1 MQAQNYEETGLTSLI
16 SQKELEVLGLREQ
29 QMRVL
34 EEALVSRDKELAESQ
49 STIVSLREDFKY
61 NLSLLE
67 ERDSELQKY
76 DTTYAQLECSLA
88 ENDKLAKEA
97 RVSAA
102 DAQSQLKIERARI
115 KELEHHHQQK
125 SAELREA
132 LEAERWQ
139 HGESLL
145 RQREDFESVKRTLQ
159 RQLEERDD
167 ELDSQRR
174 DFTSTCEDQIRKL
187 EEDWM
192 QRVEDAKVGA
202 AAAESRTHG
211 VERELE
217 VMRGKVTGISEME
230 SAAREA
236 KADAERELRSVK
248 WELEN
253 TTRLNSARLSEL
265 QDSSELALRTCQAD
279 VEEKDA
285 RLRDLVLPCHHPSRP
300 LVWHGCTWRH
310 CWTSA
315 FEMGSSA
322 GFPAGRAASA
332 LSLSVPRCER
342 PLTVCAAM

>member
-132 LEAERWQ
+132 LEVAAAQSSRLTRASLA
-139 HGESLL
+139 HFESL
-145 RQREDFESVKRTLQ
+145 FPT
-159 RQLEERDD
+159 
-167 ELDSQRR
+167 SQITATPNEAAGSHT
-174 DFTSTCEDQIRKL
+174 FIIIFRKL
-187 EEDWM
+187 
-192 QRVEDAKVGA
+192 
-202 AAAESRTHG
+202 H
-211 VERELE
+211 
-217 VMRGKVTGISEME
+217 
-230 SAAREA
+230 
-236 KADAERELRSVK
+236 SVK

-285 RLRDLVLPCHHPSRP
+285 RLRDLVGAAAAESRT
-300 LVWHGCTWRH
+300 HGVERELEVMRGKVTGISEME
-310 CWTSA
+310 SA
-315 FEMGSSA
+315 AREA
-322 GFPAGRAASA
+322 KADA
-332 LSLSVPRCER
+332 ER
-342 PLTVCAAM
+342 EL